1 MKLIFT
7 VSICMLFVTGA
18 AFADWSDNFDSYAA
32 GGGIIGQ
39 GGWEGWD
46 GNPGADGLVSTAQAQ
61 SAPNSFSAIQTT
73 DIVQQFTGVNAGV
86 WSMSASCYIP
96 SGSTG
101 TQYFILLSIYIPS
114 GTNEWCT
121 DIKFNNSTGQ
131 VATEE
136 GTGTASIIYD
146 QWVPV
151 EVVFDL
157 DANNQWVYY
166 NDVMFDT
173 FFWSESA
180 TLTLGALDI
189 FGNNGT
195 PIFWDDI
202 VLQPSFSLSETTWG
216 QIKASW

>member
-7 VSICMLFVTGA
+7 VSICMMFAAGA

-32 GGGIIGQ
+32 GAGIIGQ

-46 GNPGADGLVSTAQAQ
+46 GSPGADGLVSTAQAQ

-73 DIVQQFTGVNAGV
+73 DIVQQFTGVNSGV

-101 TQYFILLSIYIPS
+101 TQYFILLSIYVPG

-121 DIKFNNSTGQ
+121 DIKFNSTTGM
-131 VATEE
+131 VGTEE
-136 GTGTASIIYD
+136 GTATTSIIYD

-151 EVVFDL
+151 EVIFDL
-157 DANNQWVYY
+157 DTNNQVVYY
-166 NDVMFDT
+166 NNAMLDT
-173 FFWSESA
+173 FFWSEAA
-180 TLTLGALDI
+180 TLNLAALDI
-189 FGNNGT
+189 FGNNAS

-216 QIKASW
+216 QIKATW